1 MGEAEGL
8 RRPEQRQQQRI
19 DLSQLR
25 PQIVQQPQ
33 TPQVQSPAQDEA
45 RKAQIAQRVVSGVA
59 KTFDNVLAT
68 NQEWRSSYL
77 RMALV

>member
-33 TPQVQSPAQDEA
+33 VQTPAQDEA

>member
-1 MGEAEGL
+1 MGETE
-8 RRPEQRQQQRI
+8 RMVRQQEKAQPPRI

-25 PQIVQQPQ
+25 PQVVQQIPQ
-33 TPQVQSPAQDEA
+33 QQNDELHRAQT
-45 RKAQIAQRVVSGVA
+45 AQRVVTGVA
-59 KTFDNVLAT
+59 KTFDNVLST